1 MKPEIIPYQPEVDLV
16 LDDSVGERR
25 PHLPVYQET
34 HEVNGVQFWKTED
47 IPLSRRNFIYRPC
60 LPNPLFTEL
69 GYCTTEY
76 PFDTS
81 GVNIQDRSYG
91 MSVLRGENS
100 VVSVRAKDGWRTARS
115 DVCIKEG
122 DVYWEVEVLNVG
134 NGSGSSSGSGTGSGS
149 SSNVDVDVDVDKG
162 SVQQRRQFLNSSA
175 HVRVGISRREAS
187 LEGPVGFDSYG
198 YGLRDFSLESIHDG
212 QLEQVLARAPL
223 KNGDRLGFLVSLP
236 SVEAGSA
243 SAGVHREADRSA
255 CVARPGARS
264 AGGVGVA
271 RAQEAE
277 ACRCD
282 EHGLPAGAAGG
293 HRPRQRGAG
302 PHTHPVQEPAI
313 LRGHGLREDHE
324 ARVLLLGQARAGGV
338 LPPGGLLRGC
348 VSERGVPG
356 QGVRGGETLPAAVQR
371 AAIQREVL
379 LRVLEARPGGR
390 RGPGGGAHRRQA
402 PEGAHPA
409 EQVREQQQAGLLPD
423 DQLLQGRCRETSH
436 HPQRAAPPA
445 RSHRRSRPA
454 RRCARRPLQTPDRRR
469 SGLGHSRRDR
479 RRGESEVE
487 VKHESKK

>member
-1 MKPEIIPYQPEVDLV
+1 MLGMKPEIIPYQPEVDLV

-236 SVEAGSA
+236 SVERQVAQAREYTARRIEALA
-243 SAGVHREADRSA
+243 SHGQELGAQEEWESHGRKRQKRAGVTNMDFQRALLEDIDHANVVRDHIPIRYKNQLFYEATDYVKTTKPEYYSSDKREREEYYHLEGSYVAVFLNGEYLGKAFEEVKPFLPPFSELQYNEKFYYGYWKHGRAEGEDREEARIGGKHRK
-255 CVARPGARS
+255 
-264 AGGVGVA
+264 
-271 RAQEAE
+271 
-277 ACRCD
+277 
-282 EHGLPAGAAGG
+282 GLILRNKYVNNSKLGYYPTISCFKGGAA
-293 HRPRQRGAG
+293 RLVTTRS
-302 PHTHPVQEPAI
+302 E
-313 LRGHGLREDHE
+313 LRHL
-324 ARVLLLGQARAGGV
+324 
-338 LPPGGLLRGC
+338 
-348 VSERGVPG
+348 
-356 QGVRGGETLPAAVQR
+356 R
-371 AAIQREVL
+371 AATDVADQPVAVL
-379 LRVLEARPGGR
+379 DDLY
-390 RGPGGGAHRRQA
+390 RRQIA
-402 PEGAHPA
+402 
-409 EQVREQQQAGLLPD
+409 D
-423 DQLLQGRCRETSH
+423 
-436 HPQRAAPPA
+436 
-445 RSHRRSRPA
+445 
-454 RRCARRPLQTPDRRR
+454 
-469 SGLGHSRRDR
+469 
-479 RRGESEVE
+479 EVVWDIVDE
-487 VKHESKK
+487 IEEEAK